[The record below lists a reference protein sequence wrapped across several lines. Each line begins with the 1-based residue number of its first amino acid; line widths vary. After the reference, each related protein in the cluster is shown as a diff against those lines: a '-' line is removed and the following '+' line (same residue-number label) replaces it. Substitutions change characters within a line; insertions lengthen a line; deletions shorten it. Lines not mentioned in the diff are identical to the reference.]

1 MESKI
6 SSLKIIDQ
14 QTAQL
19 NSNYIQLNS
28 QFCRTVIDFLFT
40 QPQAYY
46 NYEQDEKIPQAK
58 HKQLEMY
65 LYGLENNNH
74 QIQQADQLIYELF
87 NKFVHILKEN
97 IEKQETDLQNL
108 STSIRVAKENILSRD
123 YNELASI
130 SDDYLRRYENN
141 EDENNLLTN
150 LFNGDNGNNIAE
162 LIVKSVLL
170 SISIWLKLYPVIK
183 RIVKLYPQLIV
194 HPFKLSYETLQY
206 SIQDPI
212 LKHNLELI
220 QQQLNR
226 YILLV
231 NEFIEALNQLNPQQ
245 QFDIWSKELFHL
257 LTNDVNTKDID
268 KLKEHLIKLK
278 NILFSNIIN
287 LDETNDEQSMLSNTQ
302 DNNNDID
309 NTLLKPKIT
318 SIRILFKNACEKE
331 FNDLFGKNGELLSTI
346 SLGDTRL
353 ILDKSSIHELEIP
366 EQYTSKKKPLIEHH
380 IKIVGFDEKL
390 LVLDS
395 LRLPKRI
402 TIRGH
407 DENNYR
413 FLVKAG
419 EDIRQDQRIEA
430 LFSIMNDLYDN
441 DPNYNQSNS
450 AHIAVRTYKV
460 IPMSSKFGMIEWL
473 DNIRPLKDLIE
484 ESYNDSELDIITNQ
498 GQHPRKT

>member
-1 MESKI
+1 MDLIADKLQKI
-6 SSLKIIDQ
+6 PCWIFFDCLYKII
-14 QTAQL
+14 
-19 NSNYIQLNS
+19 
-28 QFCRTVIDFLFT
+28 
-40 QPQAYY
+40 AYL
-46 NYEQDEKIPQAK
+46 DKP
-58 HKQLEMY
+58 
-65 LYGLENNNH
+65 
-74 QIQQADQLIYELF
+74 
-87 NKFVHILKEN
+87 
-97 IEKQETDLQNL
+97 
-108 STSIRVAKENILSRD
+108 
-123 YNELASI
+123 
-130 SDDYLRRYENN
+130 
-141 EDENNLLTN
+141 
-150 LFNGDNGNNIAE
+150 IA
-162 LIVKSVLL
+162 
-170 SISIWLKLYPVIK
+170 LKLYPVIK

-353 ILDKSSIHELEIP
+353 ILGNVLLKLKNIIQDKTNI
-366 EQYTSKKKPLIEHH
+366 
-380 IKIVGFDEKL
+380 
-390 LVLDS
+390 
-395 LRLPKRI
+395 
-402 TIRGH
+402 
-407 DENNYR
+407 
-413 FLVKAG
+413 
-419 EDIRQDQRIEA
+419 
-430 LFSIMNDLYDN
+430 NDY
-441 DPNYNQSNS
+441 S
-450 AHIAVRTYKV
+450 T
-460 IPMSSKFGMIEWL
+460 
-473 DNIRPLKDLIE
+473 
-484 ESYNDSELDIITNQ
+484 
-498 GQHPRKT
+498 